1 MMEDK
6 IFELYDFIADRVV
19 DMKTYVEHMQNPEDR
34 DSMEL
39 DIIKIRD
46 ACTDIKR
53 AYDSIDEIMYED
65 NDDG

>member
-1 MMEDK
+1 MEDK

>member
-65 NDDG
+65 DDDG

>member
-6 IFELYDFIADRVV
+6 LFELYDFIADRVV

-65 NDDG
+65 DDDG